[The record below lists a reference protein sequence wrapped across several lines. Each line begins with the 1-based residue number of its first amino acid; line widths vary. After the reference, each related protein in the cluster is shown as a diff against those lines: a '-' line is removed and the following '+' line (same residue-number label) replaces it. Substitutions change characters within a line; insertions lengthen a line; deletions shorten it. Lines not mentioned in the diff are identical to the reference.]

1 MPFASKR
8 MDLQIITVSKEV
20 RQTLYNTTCTWTLI
34 LKNDTSELIYETE
47 TDLQI
52 LKIYGYQRGNMGRDK
67 SGTWM
72 NTCALL
78 YKR

>member
-1 MPFASKR
+1 

>member
-1 MPFASKR
+1 

-52 LKIYGYQRGNMGRDK
+52 LKIYGYQRGNMGRKHKPGVCD
-67 SGTWM
+67 
-72 NTCALL
+72 
-78 YKR
+78 